1 MTSGSSSARGAL
13 DGVKILD
20 LTRFGAGPICTQLLG
35 DMGAEVIKVEE
46 ASGDPARFSAPAKGD
61 TGGYFPLLNRNKK
74 SVTLDLRKP
83 EGKELLRKLILWADM
98 LAENFRPGT
107 MARLGFPYDKVH
119 EINPR
124 LVMVSITGFGQTGP
138 YAERAAFDGV
148 GQAMGGLMSI
158 TGYADR
164 PPARTGALAG
174 DMTGGMMGTIGA
186 LLALYHQEATGQG
199 QHVDASIF
207 DGLLELMGV
216 RIMTEVRGVPC
227 GRGESQGA
235 APVDTV
241 LTRDGKYVVVM
252 AQNDNH
258 WQIVARLM
266 GKAGMIDDPRYKTRA
281 ERGKRAAEVNAWLRD
296 WAATLTSQ
304 ELQQA
309 LDKEGIAYGPVQ
321 TISDL
326 VVDEHARQRG
336 AIVDVDHWGEVLPL
350 VGVLPKLSET
360 PGGIR
365 TLAPHIGQ
373 HNEEV
378 YRSVLG
384 VSAAEFEELKQKKV
398 I

>member
-1 MTSGSSSARGAL
+1 MSSSANTKGAL

-46 ASGDPARFSAPAKGD
+46 AGGDPARFSAPAKGD

-74 SVTLDLRKP
+74 SITLDLRKP

-98 LAENFRPGT
+98 LAENFRPGA
-107 MARLGFPYDKVH
+107 MSRLGFAYDRVR

-124 LVMVSITGFGQTGP
+124 IVMVSITGFGQTGP
-138 YAERAAFDGV
+138 YAGRASFDGV
-148 GQAMGGLMSI
+148 AQAMGGLMSI
-158 TGYADR
+158 TGYPDR
-164 PPARTGALAG
+164 APARTGALAG

-186 LLALYHQEATGQG
+186 LLALYHQKATGQG
-199 QHVDASIF
+199 QHVDASLY
-207 DGLLELMGV
+207 DGLMELMGV
-216 RIMTEVRGVPC
+216 RILTQARGVPC

-241 LTRDGKYVVVM
+241 LTKDGRYVMVM

-266 GKAGMIDDPRYKTRA
+266 GKADMIDHPNYKTRS
-281 ERGKRAAEVNAWLRD
+281 ERGKRAEEVNGWLRE
-296 WAATLTSQ
+296 WAATLTSA
-304 ELQQA
+304 ELQEM

-321 TISDL
+321 TIDDL
-326 VVDEHARQRG
+326 LVDAHARYRQ
-336 AIVDVDHWGEVLPL
+336 AIVDVDQDGETLPL

-360 PGGIR
+360 PGAIR
-365 TLAPHIGQ
+365 SLAPHIGQ
-373 HNEEV
+373 HNEDV
-378 YRSVLG
+378 YRNMLG
-384 VSAAEFEELKQKKV
+384 LSAAEFEELKQKKV